1 MEHDLNILM
10 IFCIKEKDHFDPC
23 SVLLAIA
30 TNIPVLLMTGF
41 VLQGHS
47 CYNVV
52 PLFTRL
58 CCCTEDKSLS
68 KLENPRESAS
78 APALEAAVP
87 EASHRSSVSSKSL
100 THTCLY
106 PSVHTALMCDT
117 LSLFSAQYRQVKRGS
132 LGAVTMSQLMKRQ
145 LEHQSSAP
153 QNISTWDTGQSY
165 ISTFLSHYP
174 ALPHYLSLNTRLH
187 KNPPLRFS

>member
-10 IFCIKEKDHFDPC
+10 IFGIKMPKWIILTHTVYCWLLLQIYLCCLWLVSC
-23 SVLLAIA
+23 SRVTHVITLCRCWEVV
-30 TNIPVLLMTGF
+30 THCVHSPVLLYRRQISVEAG
-41 VLQGHS
+41 
-47 CYNVV
+47 
-52 PLFTRL
+52 
-58 CCCTEDKSLS
+58 
-68 KLENPRESAS
+68 ESQRIGLRS
-78 APALEAAVP
+78 ALEAAVP

-100 THTCLY
+100 THTCSY

-145 LEHQSSAP
+145 LEHQSSVP

-165 ISTFLSHYP
+165 ISTFL
-174 ALPHYLSLNTRLH
+174 LSLPSITSLPSH
-187 KNPPLRFS
+187 